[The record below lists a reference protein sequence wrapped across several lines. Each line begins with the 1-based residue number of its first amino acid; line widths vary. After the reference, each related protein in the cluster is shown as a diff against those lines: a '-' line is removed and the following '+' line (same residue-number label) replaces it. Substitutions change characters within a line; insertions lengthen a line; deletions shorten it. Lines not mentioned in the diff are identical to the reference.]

1 MTRPRSHSRISPV
14 QKTTLWSPLLNAPPL
29 WGAQT
34 SIPGPLGPHHATISH
49 ICWMALLRQHRTG
62 LHLSGNT
69 LCPPPPG
76 LSMNQPA
83 RTRRS
88 PPVHK
93 TTLWSPLP
101 HAPPSGAWRQAFLA
115 LWGLTMQQSAS
126 FAGWHCCDNIARA
139 STSSVNTLC
148 PPPPGPPQG

>member
-34 SIPGPLGPHHATISH
+34 SIPGPLGPHHATISL

-62 LHLSGNT
+62 LHLIGNT

-76 LSMNQPA
+76 LSMSRPTHTNVSLRSTRPLSGA
-83 RTRRS
+83 RS
-88 PPVHK
+88 S
-93 TTLWSPLP
+93 LLP
-101 HAPPSGAWRQAFLA
+101 HSGARKHAFLD
-115 LWGLTMQQSAS
+115 LQGLTMQQSATL
-126 FAGWHCCDNIARA
+126 AEWHCCDNITQA
-139 STSSVNTLC
+139 STSSLHTLC